1 MPSRINHTRGYTLV
15 EVLVT
20 VTILGIM
27 GVLIIPS
34 LSQTGVLRTHGAV
47 RTVIADL
54 TYAQSDA
61 LAYQEG
67 RAILFDPDDNTYTL
81 LAVTGPT
88 IDPATD
94 ALFDFK
100 GPNQRYVVSLDD
112 RRFGGTTMENV
123 DFNGGALLIFDEL
136 GGPVAAPSSSDLSTG
151 GSLEIVGGDGSRFQ
165 IDVAA
170 FTGRIRVTEIE

>member
-1 MPSRINHTRGYTLV
+1 MVSRIERGYTLV

-27 GVLIIPS
+27 GVLVIPS
-34 LSQTGVLRTHGAV
+34 LDQTGILRTHAAV
-47 RTVIADL
+47 RSVISDL

-67 RAILFDPDDNTYTL
+67 RAVLFDPDNNEYTL
-81 LAVTGPT
+81 LSVTGAT

-94 ALFDFK
+94 ALFDNK
-100 GPNQRYVVSLDD
+100 GPGNRYVVSLNDD
-112 RRFGGTTMENV
+112 RFGGSRFENV
-123 DFNGGALLIFDEL
+123 DFNSGTLLIFDEL
-136 GGPVAAPSSSDLSTG
+136 GGPIAAPTSTELSTG
-151 GSLEIVGGDGSRFQ
+151 GSLDIVGGDGTRFR

-170 FTGRIRVTEIE
+170 FTGRIRVSQVDD